1 MLPIPSLE
9 KIQRFEYLGD
19 ELHRLYDHEVDGWT
33 VGVAEGTDL
42 ARTYSLR
49 ASEPEQLPRLP
60 AAVYFG
66 RG

>member
-9 KIQRFEYLGD
+9 KIQSFEYLGD
-19 ELHRLYDHEVDGWT
+19 ELHRLYDHEVDAWT
-33 VGVAEGTDL
+33 VGVEGETDL

-60 AAVYFG
+60 AAFDFG
-66 RG
+66 GG